1 MRISDWSSDVCSS
14 DLLNPLKLLPLQ
26 ACNADHEEL
35 VEIASRNRE
44 EAQPLKQRVARVA
57 RFFQHAK
64 IERQPRK
71 LAIEIAIAQRR
82 RRRIGIGVIDDKFHN
97 SAYYASDYESSMTPR
112 LKSTFL
118 ASGTVIL
125 RWAESAAVSSAAT
138 TSAMPEKLRSIR
150 ARI

>member
-14 DLLNPLKLLPLQ
+14 YL
-26 ACNADHEEL
+26 
-35 VEIASRNRE
+35 
-44 EAQPLKQRVARVA
+44 
-57 RFFQHAK
+57 
-64 IERQPRK
+64 
-71 LAIEIAIAQRR
+71 IAQRR

-97 SAYYASDYESSMTPR
+97 AAYYASDYESSMTPR

-150 ARI
+150 ARIDRKSTRLNSSN

>member
-14 DLLNPLKLLPLQ
+14 YL
-26 ACNADHEEL
+26 
-35 VEIASRNRE
+35 
-44 EAQPLKQRVARVA
+44 
-57 RFFQHAK
+57 
-64 IERQPRK
+64 
-71 LAIEIAIAQRR
+71 IAQRR

-97 SAYYASDYESSMTPR
+97 AAYYASDYESSMTPR

-138 TSAMPEKLRSIR
+138 TTPMPDKLRSIR
-150 ARI
+150 PRLTSTTRRAG

>member
-1 MRISDWSSDVCSS
+1 MRISDWRSDVCCS
-14 DLLNPLKLLPLQ
+14 D
-26 ACNADHEEL
+26 L

-97 SAYYASDYESSMTPR
+97 AAYYASDYESSMTPR

-125 RWAESAAVSSAAT
+125 RWAESAAVRSEEHTSELQSLMRSSYAVFCLKKKHKRVTQT
-138 TSAMPEKLRSIR
+138 TY
-150 ARI
+150 

>member
-1 MRISDWSSDVCSS
+1 MRISDWRSDVCCS
-14 DLLNPLKLLPLQ
+14 D
-26 ACNADHEEL
+26 L

-97 SAYYASDYESSMTPR
+97 AAYYASDYESSMTPR
-112 LKSTFL
+112 MKRTFL
-118 ASGTVIL
+118 AIGTVIL
-125 RWAESAAVSSAAT
+125 RWEESAAVSSADT
-138 TSAMPEKLRSIR
+138 TPSMPQNIRSYP
-150 ARI
+150 AQQ